1 MHLLKLDAAELAE
14 LRLTLERIEGMTPDE
29 KAAFTERV
37 QRLHAMP
44 SNTAQKLYQ
53 GYQSIPPQERARMH
67 QRWREMSPEE
77 RKAWRQ
83 EMNEL
88 EPGERLQRIKE
99 RGILPGHRY
108 GGNREGM
115 AIQPKPSPP
124 AKVTPKPTET
134 EPESPA
140 PVEEN

>member
-1 MHLLKLDAAELAE
+1 
-14 LRLTLERIEGMTPDE
+14 
-29 KAAFTERV
+29 
-37 QRLHAMP
+37 
-44 SNTAQKLYQ
+44 
-53 GYQSIPPQERARMH
+53 MH

-88 EPGERLQRIKE
+88 EPANACNDQAG
-99 RGILPGHRY
+99 GILPGHRY

-124 AKVTPKPTET
+124 AKVTKPTET
-134 EPESPA
+134 EPEVPRKKKIDSA
-140 PVEEN
+140 QA